1 MKAIRKDSEI
11 QWDIFSNCHDGVGD
25 VACKSLI
32 EGLDSTKFRFIH
44 YDEIKAGASIGE
56 HEHTD
61 TEEAYFLLSGKGV
74 LIFDNEK
81 YEMAPGDI
89 VQLSF
94 DGLSYQHTPVVVA
107 VTPSDILVAA
117 HSYDADYR
125 PLSTYEYQRAKFLH
139 VTGVWK
145 A

>member
-32 EGLDSTKFRFIH
+32 EGLGSTKFRFIH

-89 VQLSF
+89 SLCTMGHSHGYEALEDSVLI
-94 DGLSYQHTPVVVA
+94 VV
-107 VTPSDILVAA
+107 
-117 HSYDADYR
+117 
-125 PLSTYEYQRAKFLH
+125 
-139 VTGVWK
+139 G
-145 A
+145 